1 MRCLLVED
9 DEMLGSA
16 VQIHLGRVGFAVD
29 WVQNGKDFTVAINI
43 HRYDFVVLDLGL
55 PDAAGEVLLERL
67 HQAQKN
73 TRVIVVTARASVHDR
88 VTLLNMGADDFLVKP
103 FDLDEL
109 TARIRCLLRRLPT
122 DDADAGASV
131 HGPLR
136 LFPLRLAATWAE
148 KDVPLTHREFW
159 VLEFLVRRKNQILSR
174 SQIEEA
180 LYGWGE
186 EVASNAVEVYIHMLR
201 RKFRPDLIHTIRGAG
216 YKMAPALSSA

>member
-16 VQIHLGRVGFAVD
+16 VQIHLGRAGFAVD

-73 TRVIVVTARASVHDR
+73 IRVIVVTARASVHDR

-109 TARIRCLLRRLPT
+109 TARVRCLLRRLPT

>member
-16 VQIHLGRVGFAVD
+16 VHTQLGRAGFAVD
-29 WVQNGKDFTVAINI
+29 WVQNGKDFTAAINI

-55 PDAAGEVLLERL
+55 PDTTGEVLLTRL
-67 HQAQKN
+67 NQAQKKV
-73 TRVIVVTARASVHDR
+73 RVIVVTARGSVHDR
-88 VTLLNMGADDFLVKP
+88 VALLNMGADDFLVKP
-103 FDLDEL
+103 YDLDEL
-109 TARIRCLLRRLPT
+109 TARIRCLMRRLPS

-131 HGPLR
+131 HGQLR
-136 LFPLRLAATWAE
+136 LFPLRLAATWDDKE
-148 KDVPLTHREFW
+148 VPLTHREFW
-159 VLEFLVRRKNQILSR
+159 VLEFLVRRKNQILTR

-216 YKMAPALSSA
+216 YKLAPA

>member
-16 VQIHLGRVGFAVD
+16 VQIQLGRAGFAVD
-29 WVQNGKDFTVAINI
+29 WVRNGKDFTEAVNI

-55 PDAAGEVLLERL
+55 PDTTGEVLLSRL
-67 HQAQKN
+67 NHAQ
-73 TRVIVVTARASVHDR
+73 TSVRVIVVTARGSIHDR
-88 VTLLNMGADDFLVKP
+88 VTVLNMGADDFLVKP

-109 TARIRCLLRRLPT
+109 TARVRCLMRRLPT

-131 HGPLR
+131 HGCLR
-136 LFPLRLAATWAE
+136 LFPLRLAATWDGT
-148 KDVPLTHREFW
+148 DVPLTHREFW

-216 YKMAPALSSA
+216 YKLGPVPIDA